1 MGELDSEHC
10 DEISPAHFAFPKQRK
25 EPPNDAS
32 HVWSAV
38 ARFEQVD
45 GVSDARRDEAWK
57 CPATASH
64 VGEP

>member
-32 HVWSAV
+32 HV
-38 ARFEQVD
+38 
-45 GVSDARRDEAWK
+45 
-57 CPATASH
+57 
-64 VGEP
+64 